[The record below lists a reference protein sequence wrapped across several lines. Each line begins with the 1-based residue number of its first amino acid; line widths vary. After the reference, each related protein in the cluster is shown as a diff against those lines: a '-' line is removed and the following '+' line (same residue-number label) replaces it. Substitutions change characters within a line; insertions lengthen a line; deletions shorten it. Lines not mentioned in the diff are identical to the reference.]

1 MPVRTNP
8 SVRAHVCIMRCGSI
22 TLKRAV
28 GSETV
33 PHITHLYDFS
43 KHAEKGRGK
52 SLPQD
57 QKADG

>member
-1 MPVRTNP
+1 MLL
-8 SVRAHVCIMRCGSI
+8 
-22 TLKRAV
+22 TLAV
-28 GSETV
+28 GSETA